1 MRIRNLLGILLLLS
15 GLLPVVVFA
24 GTSGPSPIP
33 PPPAFQIRTPAL
45 TLCRGVVNRVLVNIS
60 NPGSQPMTS
69 LQLGLVASKN
79 IYAIGNGTVNQ
90 ATVPANGTTA
100 VTLPIFVSL
109 NTSSLVSV
117 GISVNYNYYSLY
129 SDSEVR
135 NVSFGVETCPS
146 PLLVETNS
154 TVTSGRIENM
164 TLNLTNVGNTVLNA
178 VSLRISLPSQDAA
191 ILTNQPIQIGTI
203 APGVSKKVTER
214 LFMFRNA
221 SQTFPLNVSIQ
232 LYNGTSPVQLLDTIP
247 LLSSG
252 IINITPSSVTISPAS
267 PTIGS
272 IFSVSLILTDTGTA
286 GASAVTAT
294 ALPPRGI
301 TSYGSNSVFIGD
313 MSVDTQTPVTMTMQ
327 SNSSLKNGS
336 YTIPIRI
343 SYLNNLRENINTT
356 ILVPVTIG
364 AALTSNFTRTGTSV
378 SRYSGAAGFVLMP
391 VILVIVII
399 IVIALAF
406 LYMRERKRARKAK

>member
-1 MRIRNLLGILLLLS
+1 LRIGKLLGILLLLS
-15 GLLPVVVFA
+15 GLLPTIALA

-33 PPPAFQIRTPAL
+33 PPPAFQITTPIL
-45 TLCRGVVNRVLVNIS
+45 TLCRGVVNNVPETIS

-69 LQLGLVASKN
+69 MQLGLISSKN

-90 ATVPANGTTA
+90 ATVPANGTT
-100 VTLPIFVSL
+100 VLTLPIFVSL
-109 NTSSLVSV
+109 NTSSLVSL
-117 GISVNYNYYSLY
+117 GISVNYNYFSLY

-146 PLLVETNS
+146 PLLIETNS

-164 TLNLTNVGNTVLNA
+164 TLKLTNIGSTKLSA
-178 VSLRISLPSQDAA
+178 VSLKMSMPSQDAA

-203 APGVSKKVTER
+203 APGASTKVTEKV
-214 LFMFRNA
+214 FMFRNA

-232 LYNGTSPVQLLDTIP
+232 MYNGTSPVQLLDTMP

-252 IINITPSSVTISPAS
+252 IINITPSSITLSPAN
-267 PTIGS
+267 PTAGS
-272 IFSVSLILTDTGTA
+272 IFSISLILTDIGTA

-294 ALPPRGI
+294 LLPPSGI
-301 TSYGSNSVFIGD
+301 TPYGSNYVFIGD

-327 SNSSLKNGS
+327 ANVSLKSGS
-336 YTIPIRI
+336 YTIPVRI
-343 SYLNNLRENINTT
+343 NYLNNLRENISTT
-356 ILVPVTIG
+356 IRVPVTIG
-364 AALTSNFTRTGTSV
+364 AGLASNFTRTGASG
-378 SRYSGAAGFVLMP
+378 SRYGGATGFMMLPM
-391 VILVIVII
+391 ILVIVII
-399 IVIALAF
+399 IAIALAF